1 MNQPVLTL
9 YRYRCVSVPDVFVYR
24 SLEGSPGGPAEVSCM
39 ALSGGEHFWTWHDM
53 TVHPWNW
60 PFQKERFSSNHQ
72 FLRGCGR
79 TNCFKCTTIL
89 FPPAIMEAEHGA
101 LEDEFSLQGL
111 PLKRDCWKKSRITP
125 NPMSKKSMILD
136 SDTSK
141 WSFGHVRFLN
151 TRYPQVA
158 GFGLFLP
165 FSMVKPASLGPWIK
179 YPNSLPVDFFCRRII
194 AGSLSTCG
202 PGTTNWSRS
211 SLGQQQSVEVEVVGC
226 LKPRNPTWGLEVMS

>member
-101 LEDEFSLQGL
+101 LEDEFSLQDFHWSVIVGRRVELLQIQCPKNPWYLTQIHPNEALDMCDFWTRGILRSLVLGYFCHFQWLNL
-111 PLKRDCWKKSRITP
+111 P
-125 NPMSKKSMILD
+125 
-136 SDTSK
+136 
-141 WSFGHVRFLN
+141 
-151 TRYPQVA
+151 A
-158 GFGLFLP
+158 
-165 FSMVKPASLGPWIK
+165 
-179 YPNSLPVDFFCRRII
+179 
-194 AGSLSTCG
+194 
-202 PGTTNWSRS
+202 
-211 SLGQQQSVEVEVVGC
+211 
-226 LKPRNPTWGLEVMS
+226 